1 MTQENDNPKKRRT
14 VELVRSTYH
23 PTKREKEM
31 DGIPP
36 LSDDAPEDI
45 TERMEMLG
53 QAITEPVDIRWID
66 KPRNRR

>member
-1 MTQENDNPKKRRT
+1 MMSGNPKKRT

-23 PTKREKEM
+23 PTKREKME
-31 DGIPP
+31 GIPSLP
-36 LSDDAPEDI
+36 EDAPKDI

-53 QAITEPVDIRWID
+53 KGLTESVDVRWID

>member
-1 MTQENDNPKKRRT
+1 MSDNRRPKKRT
-14 VELVRSTYH
+14 IELVRSTYH
-23 PTKREKEM
+23 PTKREKATG
-31 DGIPP
+31 GIPP

-53 QAITEPVDIRWID
+53 RGLTASVDVRWID

>member
-1 MTQENDNPKKRRT
+1 MSGKPKKRT

-23 PTKREKEM
+23 PTKLEKGM
-31 DGIPP
+31 DSIPP
-36 LSDDAPEDI
+36 LPEGSPEDI

-53 QAITEPVDIRWID
+53 KAITEQVDIRWID